1 MKERI
6 RWYLLLLRD
15 ILLMPLVVLMPRNR
29 RKIVFG
35 AWGGKQFGCNPKY
48 LFEYVLERGGF
59 KCVWIGDKALR
70 EDVLKVPGAI
80 FATKGSFA
88 AFWHCMTAGFQ
99 ASNVQWRSDIIN
111 LPNCRRAVMLY
122 LTHGFPDKKS
132 GDAQYGDTG
141 PLRQEDSKVGKFR
154 QCLRKLQNRLYA
166 FLYWQEAWFSA
177 SSEQCETLRVNTFPA
192 RLAHERALRCGIP
205 RADFLIHNAGN
216 VDLKRRLKEKY
227 AAVIGAPVDKKWYV
241 FVPTWR
247 HEKKYLYSFASSPRR
262 KDFERLLESQGA
274 VLIEKHHPKT
284 LADMPMGGESST
296 GIFCVTP
303 EQALKIDTQELLVAC
318 DRLITDYSS
327 VYYDFVLMN
336 RPVIHYIYDYD
347 HFMNLDMGFLF
358 DIKDYGGGPFAETED
373 ELLKCLAEADEEL
386 LSQRNPATKE
396 KQLTYET
403 GHACEGYYALLEKLA
418 AERGFFV

>member
-1 MKERI
+1 MKERVI
-6 RWYLLLLRD
+6 WYARLLLD
-15 ILLMPLVVLMPRNR
+15 TLLVPLVVLVPRNR

-35 AWGGKQFGCNPKY
+35 AWSGKQFGCNPKY
-48 LFEYVLERGGF
+48 LFDYVARRGGF
-59 KCVWIGDKALR
+59 KCVWVGNAALR
-70 EDVLKVPGAI
+70 GEVMKVPNAH
-80 FATKGSFA
+80 FAAKGSLA
-88 AFWHCMTAGFQ
+88 ALWHCLTAGFY
-99 ASNVQWRSDIIN
+99 ASNVQWRDDIIDM
-111 LPNCRRAVMLY
+111 PSCHRIVMLY
-122 LTHGFPDKKS
+122 LTHGYLDKKI
-132 GDAQYGDTG
+132 GDTQFRGNG
-141 PLRQEDSKVGKFR
+141 PMDGAVGNCGPFR
-154 QCLRKLQNRLYA
+154 RMLKLAQNRLYA
-166 FLYWQEAWFSA
+166 FLYQQKAWFSI
-177 SSEQCETLRVNTFPA
+177 SSPQYEDV
-192 RLAHERALRCGIP
+192 RLASYPSRYSRERTLRCGIP

-216 VDLKRRLKEKY
+216 ADLKRRLKEKY

-247 HEKKYLYSFASSPRR
+247 HEKKYLYSFATSPRM

-274 VLIEKHHPKT
+274 VLIEKQHPKT
-284 LADMPMGGESST
+284 LADMPILSESSRS
-296 GIFCVTP
+296 IFCVTP

-358 DIKDYGGGPFAETED
+358 DIKDYGGGPFAEAEE
-373 ELLKCLAEADEEL
+373 ELLKCLSLSDDEL
-386 LSQRNPATKE
+386 LRQRNPATKE

-403 GHACEGYYALLEKLA
+403 GHSCEGYYALLEKLA